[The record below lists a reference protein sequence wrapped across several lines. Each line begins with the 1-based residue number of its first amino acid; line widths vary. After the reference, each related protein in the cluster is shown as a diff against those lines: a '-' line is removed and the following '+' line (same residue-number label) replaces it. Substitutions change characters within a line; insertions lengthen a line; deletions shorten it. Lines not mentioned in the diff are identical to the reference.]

1 MWQNQFSMLINFE
14 TIKSRILD
22 IYQQSWYSAINNS
35 SRLET
40 YSLLKHDFIF
50 EPYLDY
56 IKDKRFRIAITRFR
70 TSHDLFIEKGR
81 HLNIERNQRTC
92 NMCTGN
98 MIENEFHFL
107 LSCPAYSELRQKY
120 MKRYYCT
127 WPTIRKFTSLMTSNS
142 KLQLLNTAK
151 LLYFANKIRN

>member
-1 MWQNQFSMLINFE
+1 MCQIFNKLKLSLR
-14 TIKSRILD
+14 RI
-22 IYQQSWYSAINNS
+22 
-35 SRLET
+35 
-40 YSLLKHDFIF
+40 
-50 EPYLDY
+50 
-56 IKDKRFRIAITRFR
+56 RIAMTRFR
-70 TSHDLFIEKGR
+70 TSSHDLFIEKGR

-127 WPTIRKFTSLMTSNS
+127 WPTIRKCTSLMTSNS
-142 KLQLLNTAK
+142 KTPTFE
-151 LLYFANKIRN
+151 Y